1 MSAQFV
7 SQVSEPV
14 QDVLLDAEEEVMKML
29 ESALGPM
36 TSLLDKKFK
45 SKMSHHALMKII
57 NGVINLT
64 LQTVDAATPENEKK
78 VLTALEESGISGKKE
93 KRAGKLSGY
102 TLFTKQMHQDKKEEF
117 KSRGLK
123 GADVTKEIGAMWK
136 KLSEE
141 EKQKFNDAAK
151 KENEENPS
159 ASRKSK
165 KGSSKGSR
173 KGSSKGDQESHKC
186 CFVISKGE
194 RKGEMCGTTVRSD
207 EPTFEGQWLCSKHAT
222 AEKKKSE
229 SAKNKKEKKESKK
242 SDKKEKKEKKDDDEE
257 EEKHSKKVKK
267 QVKKDDD
274 EEEEKP
280 SKKVKKQ
287 VKKDDDEEEEKPSK
301 KVKKQV
307 KKDDDEEE
315 EKPSKKVKKQV
326 KKDDD
331 EEEEKP
337 SKKVKKQ
344 VKKDDDEEE
353 EKPSKKVKKQ
363 VKKVV
368 EDEIEDLD
376 EEEESDEEEQ
386 RYQVLDDM
394 CMSWEEDAENGVVNG
409 KMTRKSLEKLIG
421 KKLSGEEYDVIF
433 SATKS
438 SLIVKYEEDDEE
450 EMKSI
455 KMDKMN
461 DDLKKVHEYLISM
474 E

>member
-307 KKDDDEEE
+307 KK
-315 EKPSKKVKKQV
+315 
-326 KKDDD
+326 
-331 EEEEKP
+331 
-337 SKKVKKQ
+337 
-344 VKKDDDEEE
+344 
-353 EKPSKKVKKQ
+353 
-363 VKKVV
+363 VV

>member
-1 MSAQFV
+1 MSAQIV
-7 SQVSEPV
+7 SQIAEPV

-45 SKMSHHALMKII
+45 SKMSHHALMQII
-57 NGVINLT
+57 KGVINLT

-78 VLTALEESGISGKKE
+78 VLAALEESGISGKKE

-102 TLFTKQMHQDKKEEF
+102 TLFTKQMHQDKKEDF

-136 KLSEE
+136 QLSEE

-159 ASRKSK
+159 ASRKSSK

-173 KGSSKGDQESHKC
+173 KGSKDDKESHKC

-194 RKGEMCGTTVRSD
+194 RKGEMCGTTVRSE

-229 SAKNKKEKKESKK
+229 SAKNKKEKGSKK
-242 SDKKEKKEKKDDDEE
+242 SDKKEKKEKKEKKDEE
-257 EEKHSKKVKK
+257 
-267 QVKKDDD
+267 

-287 VKKDDDEEEEKPSK
+287 VKKDEEEEEKPSK

-307 KKDDDEEE
+307 KKDEEE
-315 EKPSKKVKKQV
+315 EKPSKKSEKK
-326 KKDDD
+326 
-331 EEEEKP
+331 P
-337 SKKVKKQ
+337 AKKVI
-344 VKKDDDEEE
+344 
-353 EKPSKKVKKQ
+353 
-363 VKKVV
+363 

-376 EEEESDEEEQ
+376 EEEELDEEEQ

-394 CMSWEEDAENGVVNG
+394 CISWEEDAENGVVNG

-461 DDLKKVHEYLISM
+461 DDLKKVHEYLVSM

>member
-7 SQVSEPV
+7 SQISEPV

-57 NGVINLT
+57 KGVINLT

-229 SAKNKKEKKESKK
+229 SAKNKKEKNSKK
-242 SDKKEKKEKKDDDEE
+242 SDKKEKKEKKEKKDDDEE
-257 EEKHSKKVKK
+257 EEKPSKKVKK
-267 QVKKDDD
+267 QAKKDD

-287 VKKDDDEEEEKPSK
+287 VKKDDEEEEKPSK
-301 KVKKQV
+301 KSEKK
-307 KKDDDEEE
+307 
-315 EKPSKKVKKQV
+315 P
-326 KKDDD
+326 
-331 EEEEKP
+331 
-337 SKKVKKQ
+337 
-344 VKKDDDEEE
+344 
-353 EKPSKKVKKQ
+353 

-376 EEEESDEEEQ
+376 EEESDEEEQ

-409 KMTRKSLEKLIG
+409 KMTRKSLEKLIS

-461 DDLKKVHEYLISM
+461 DDLKKVHEYLVSM